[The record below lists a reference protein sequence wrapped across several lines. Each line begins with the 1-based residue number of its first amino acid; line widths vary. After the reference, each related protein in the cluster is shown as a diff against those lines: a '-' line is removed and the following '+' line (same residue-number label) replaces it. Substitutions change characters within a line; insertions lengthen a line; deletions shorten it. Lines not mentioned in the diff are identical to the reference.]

1 MSQGQVKYIHSY
13 DDQGTVLVI
22 CVDYRMGKAK
32 RLYLYDEQGTIL
44 GMFTDCDEG
53 IYAPWQ
59 AINAIDYKELG
70 QIMEAKD
77 STQKALDELENSI
90 SGEGLNFQ
98 MTLPMTEEFSG
109 KIWDMIRAAREA
121 EESVEGKLK
130 ELTEALERT
139 SEAWNKMAELAS
151 EAVKKKRAVRYKP
164 GVYIR
169 KELTNVS
176 DPRRVLD
183 RLAQENKPPGR
194 NTGCRCEK

>member
-1 MSQGQVKYIHSY
+1 MSQGQVKYLHIY

-22 CVDYRMGKAK
+22 CADYRMGKVK

-59 AINAIDYKELG
+59 AINANDYKELG

-109 KIWDMIRAAREA
+109 ASWDVVRAAREA
-121 EESVEGKLK
+121 EESAAGKLK
-130 ELTEALERT
+130 ELAEALEKT
-139 SEAWNKMAELAS
+139 AEAWNEVAEFAS
-151 EAVKKKRAVRYKP
+151 ETAEEKRRPRYKQ
-164 GVYIR
+164 GVSIR
-169 KELTNVS
+169 ECRTDVTGG
-176 DPRRVLD
+176 RWVVD
-183 RLAQENKPPGR
+183 RLAQENKPPG
-194 NTGCRCEK
+194 